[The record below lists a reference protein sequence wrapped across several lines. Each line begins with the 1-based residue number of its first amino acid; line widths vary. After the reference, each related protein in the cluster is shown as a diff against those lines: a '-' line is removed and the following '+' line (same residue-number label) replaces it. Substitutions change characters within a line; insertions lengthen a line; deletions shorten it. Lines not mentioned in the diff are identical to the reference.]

1 MRTMRHLMG
10 KYNNRPGQQESYQE
24 TIKEILN
31 FDAVQEF
38 VEQHQDEI
46 SQEMITNS
54 LSKLNEFVIEIK
66 AHRRGEAGQNPGFVP
81 QLFINLNYIDL
92 TYVPTQDYLD
102 YSERRNRRALLDNRM
117 MSADV
122 RRARLADFSYDTP
135 ARQALMAEVLNF
147 VEEYQTSPYQA
158 KGLYIVGPFGVGKT
172 FLLGALANELVKQDV
187 GVTMLHYPTFTTE
200 IKGTISLNTTQSTL
214 NSVKKVPILMIDDI
228 GAESN
233 SAWLRDEVLAVIL
246 EYRMKESLATFFTS
260 NFSMSDLQVHLA
272 ESRDGNERVKAN
284 RLMER
289 VRFLAKEVTLQGKN
303 RRNHAE

>member
-147 VEEYQTSPYQA
+147 VEEYQASPYQA

-214 NSVKKVPILMIDDI
+214 NSIKKVPILMLDDI

>member
-1 MRTMRHLMG
+1 MRHLMG

-214 NSVKKVPILMIDDI
+214 NSIKKVPILMLDDI

>member
-1 MRTMRHLMG
+1 MRHLMG

-147 VEEYQTSPYQA
+147 VEEYQASPYQA

-214 NSVKKVPILMIDDI
+214 NSIKKVPILMLDDI

>member
-1 MRTMRHLMG
+1 MRTMRNLMG

-38 VEQHQDEI
+38 VEQHQDKI
-46 SQEMITNS
+46 SQEMIMNS

-214 NSVKKVPILMIDDI
+214 NSIKKVPILMLDDI

>member
-1 MRTMRHLMG
+1 MRTMRNLMG
-10 KYNNRPGQQESYQE
+10 KYNNRPGQQESYKE

-38 VEQHQDEI
+38 VEQHQDKI
-46 SQEMITNS
+46 SQEMIMNS

-214 NSVKKVPILMIDDI
+214 NSIKKVPILMLDDI